1 MFKVRS
7 YNSTLSGIFGNGI
20 PSHDPRYLFMY
31 IIRTLCCLHVVYR
44 TVAVYLSQHSLHEEV
59 SNASNFVSQEVLRLV
74 SIFYSDE
81 EGFLSFETFRIF
93 KRLHSLFFRLP
104 ISMKMRLEVFETN
117 EILYLGVERR
127 LHGVPD

>member
-1 MFKVRS
+1 M
-7 YNSTLSGIFGNGI
+7 
-20 PSHDPRYLFMY
+20 
-31 IIRTLCCLHVVYR
+31 HVVYR